1 MDLRNTGKQ
10 SSGHGRPGES
20 NVLVDRRRPGRMN
33 DINPALYDLLLG
45 NQVDGTELSSL
56 IAKDRS
62 NTFAGGDLVEDNLR
76 EARGVLSAL
85 IISVMIWALIFGFLA
100 FVFDIFNSSEMAIIR
115 RSGERM
121 TVTPWC

>member
-1 MDLRNTGKQ
+1 MERRLQ
-10 SSGHGRPGES
+10 PG
-20 NVLVDRRRPGRMN
+20 PCKT
-33 DINPALYDLLLG
+33 A
-45 NQVDGTELSSL
+45 LSSL

-62 NTFAGGDLVEDNLR
+62 NNFADDGLVKDNLR
-76 EARGVLSAL
+76 EAQGVLRAL
-85 IISVMIWALIFGFLA
+85 IISVMILALIFGFLA